1 MNLAWVLNP
10 MAGVL
15 IRSGETET
23 HRGEGDV
30 KREAEIGVMQ
40 SSERL
45 EPPAAGR
52 GREGFSPEPW
62 VGAGPANTSG
72 DTLI

>member
-15 IRSGETET
+15 IRRGETET

-40 SSERL
+40 SQASERL

-52 GREGFSPEPW
+52 GKEGFSPRSL
-62 VGAGPANTSG
+62 GGSRSCRHFR
-72 DTLI
+72 